1 MAEQPEYKHHY
12 ISTGNAELDK
22 KMAGGIPEGSLTL
35 IEGQSE
41 AGKSVLTQQLVWG
54 ALRDGRRVA
63 YYTTENT
70 IHSLLR
76 QMKSLSQDITDFFLV
91 GRINIYPMRSA
102 PTADEARVML
112 RAALEHMTRMTV
124 DRDLLAFDSLS
135 VFMTSIP
142 EQETLSFF
150 MAVKE
155 LCDQNKTLLLTM
167 HSYAFSEAMFIRIR
181 SICDAYL
188 RLRVGEVGNQ
198 LLKEMEVSK
207 VRGAD
212 QNTGNVIA
220 FDVEPGMGMR
230 IIPMTRAKA

>member
-1 MAEQPEYKHHY
+1 MVQFPENKRPH

-54 ALRDGRRVA
+54 ALQDSKRVA
-63 YYTTENT
+63 LYTTENT
-70 IHSLLR
+70 VHSLLR
-76 QMKSLSQDITDFFLV
+76 QMKSLNQDITDFFLL
-91 GRINIYPMRSA
+91 GRINVYPMRSA
-102 PTADEARVML
+102 PTEEEARVML
-112 RAALEHMTRMTV
+112 RAALEHMTRMTD

-135 VFMTSIP
+135 VFVTNIP

-150 MAVKE
+150 MAVKD
-155 LCDQNKTLLLTM
+155 LCDKNKTLLLTM

-188 RLRVGEVGNQ
+188 RLRVGEIGTQ

-220 FDVEPGMGMR
+220 FDVEPGLGMR

>member
-1 MAEQPEYKHHY
+1 MIADPEHRRHC
-12 ISTGNAELDK
+12 ISTGNVELDK

-54 ALRDGRRVA
+54 ALRDGRQVA

-70 IHSLLR
+70 THSLLR
-76 QMKSLSQDITDFFLV
+76 QMKSLNQDITDFFLV

-102 PTADEARVML
+102 PTEDEARTML

>member
-1 MAEQPEYKHHY
+1 MIADPEHKRHC
-12 ISTGNAELDK
+12 ISTGNVELDK

-41 AGKSVLTQQLVWG
+41 SGKSVLTQQLVWG
-54 ALRDGRRVA
+54 ALRDGRQVA

-70 IHSLLR
+70 TRSLLR
-76 QMKSLSQDITDFFLV
+76 QMKSLNQDITDFFLV

-102 PTADEARVML
+102 PTEDEARTML
-112 RAALEHMTRMTV
+112 RAALEHMTRMTA
-124 DRDLLAFDSLS
+124 DRDILAFDSLS

-150 MAVKE
+150 MAVKD

>member
-1 MAEQPEYKHHY
+1 MVQQPEDRHHH
-12 ISTGNAELDK
+12 ITTGNPELDK

-35 IEGQSE
+35 IEGQSQ

-54 ALRDGRRVA
+54 ALGDGRRVA

-70 IHSLLR
+70 VHSLLR
-76 QMKSLSQDITDFFLV
+76 QMKSLNQDITDFFLC
-91 GRINIYPMRSA
+91 GRVNIYPMRSA
-102 PTADEARVML
+102 PTEDEARAML
-112 RAALEHMTRMTV
+112 RAALDHMTRMTE
-124 DRDLLAFDSLS
+124 DRELLAFDSLS
-135 VFMTSIP
+135 VFVTNIP

-150 MAVKE
+150 MQVKD
-155 LCDQNKTLLLTM
+155 LCDQNKTLFLTM
-167 HSYAFSEAMFIRIR
+167 HSYAFTEAMFIRIR

-188 RLRVGEVGNQ
+188 RLRVGEIGTQ

-212 QNTGNVIA
+212 QGTGNVIA
-220 FDVEPGMGMR
+220 FDVEPGLGMR

>member
-1 MAEQPEYKHHY
+1 MIADPEHRRHC
-12 ISTGNAELDK
+12 ISTGNVELDK

-41 AGKSVLTQQLVWG
+41 SGKSVLTQQLVWG
-54 ALRDGRRVA
+54 ALRDGRQVA

-70 IHSLLR
+70 TRSLLR
-76 QMKSLSQDITDFFLV
+76 QMKSLNQDITDFFLV

-102 PTADEARVML
+102 PTEDEARTML
-112 RAALEHMTRMTV
+112 RAALEHMTRMTA
-124 DRDLLAFDSLS
+124 DRDILAFDSLS

-150 MAVKE
+150 MAVKD

>member
-1 MAEQPEYKHHY
+1 MAEQPEHKRHY
-12 ISTGNAELDK
+12 ISTGNPELDK

-41 AGKSVLTQQLVWG
+41 AGKSVLTQQLAWG
-54 ALRDGRRVA
+54 ALRDSRRVA

-76 QMKSLSQDITDFFLV
+76 QMKSLNQDITDFFLV

-102 PTADEARVML
+102 PTEDEARAML
-112 RAALEHMTRMTV
+112 RAALEHMIRMTA
-124 DRDLLAFDSLS
+124 DRDLVVFDSLS
-135 VFMTSIP
+135 VFVTNIP

-150 MAVKE
+150 MTIKDM
-155 LCDQNKTLLLTM
+155 CDKNKTLLLTM

-188 RLRVGEVGNQ
+188 RLRVGEMGNQ
-198 LLKEMEVSK
+198 LLKELEVAK

-212 QNTGNVIA
+212 QSTGNVIA
-220 FDVEPGMGMR
+220 FDVEPGLGMR

>member
-1 MAEQPEYKHHY
+1 MIADPEHKRHC
-12 ISTGNAELDK
+12 ISTGNVELDK

-54 ALRDGRRVA
+54 ALRDGRQVA

-70 IHSLLR
+70 TRSLLR
-76 QMKSLSQDITDFFLV
+76 QMKSLNQDITDFFLV

-102 PTADEARVML
+102 PTEDEARTML
-112 RAALEHMTRMTV
+112 RAALEHMTRMTA
-124 DRDLLAFDSLS
+124 DRDILAFDSLS

-150 MAVKE
+150 MAVKD

>member
-1 MAEQPEYKHHY
+1 MAEQPEQKRHH
-12 ISTGNAELDK
+12 ISTGNPELDK

-41 AGKSVLTQQLVWG
+41 SGKSVLTQQLAWG

-70 IHSLLR
+70 VHSLLR
-76 QMKSLSQDITDFFLV
+76 QMKSLNQDITDFFLL
-91 GRINIYPMRSA
+91 GRINVYPMRSA
-102 PTADEARVML
+102 PTEDEARAML
-112 RAALEHMTRMTV
+112 RAALEHMTRMTA
-124 DRDLLAFDSLS
+124 DRDLVVFDSLS
-135 VFMTSIP
+135 VFVTNIP

-150 MAVKE
+150 MAVKD
-155 LCDQNKTLLLTM
+155 LCDKNKTLLLTM

-188 RLRVGEVGNQ
+188 RLRVGEIGTQ

-220 FDVEPGMGMR
+220 FDVEPGLGMR

>member
-1 MAEQPEYKHHY
+1 VAEHGDQRRHH

-54 ALRDGRRVA
+54 ALRDGKRVA

-70 IHSLLR
+70 VRSLIR
-76 QMKSLSQDITDFFLV
+76 QMKSLSLDISDFFLL

-102 PTADEARVML
+102 PTEDEARML
-112 RAALEHMTRMTV
+112 LRTALWHMNAKMI

-135 VFMTSIP
+135 VFVTNIP

-150 MAVKE
+150 MTVKN

-167 HSYAFSEAMFIRIR
+167 HSYAFSEPMFIRIR

-188 RLRVGEVGNQ
+188 RLRVGQIGDQ
-198 LLKEMEVSK
+198 LLKELEVAK
-207 VRGAD
+207 VRGAE
-212 QNTGNVIA
+212 QGTGNVIA

>member
-1 MAEQPEYKHHY
+1 MAEQPEQKRHH
-12 ISTGNAELDK
+12 ISTGNPELDK

-41 AGKSVLTQQLVWG
+41 SGKSVLTQQLAWG

-70 IHSLLR
+70 VHSLLR
-76 QMKSLSQDITDFFLV
+76 QMKSLNQDITDFFLL
-91 GRINIYPMRSA
+91 GRINVYPMRSA
-102 PTADEARVML
+102 PTEDEARAML
-112 RAALEHMTRMTV
+112 RAALDHMTRMTA
-124 DRDLLAFDSLS
+124 DRDLVVFDSLS
-135 VFMTSIP
+135 VFVTNIP

-150 MAVKE
+150 MQVKD
-155 LCDQNKTLLLTM
+155 LCDKNKTLLLTM

-188 RLRVGEVGNQ
+188 RLRVGEMGNQ
-198 LLKEMEVSK
+198 LLKELEVSK

-212 QNTGNVIA
+212 QSTGNVIA
-220 FDVEPGMGMR
+220 FDVEPGLGMR

>member
-1 MAEQPEYKHHY
+1 MIADPEHKRHC
-12 ISTGNAELDK
+12 ISTGNVELDK

-41 AGKSVLTQQLVWG
+41 SGKSVLTQQLVWG
-54 ALRDGRRVA
+54 ALRDGKQVA

-76 QMKSLSQDITDFFLV
+76 QMKSLNQDITDFFLV

-102 PTADEARVML
+102 PTADEARTML

-124 DRDLLAFDSLS
+124 DRDILAFDSLS

-142 EQETLSFF
+142 EQETLTFF
-150 MAVKE
+150 MSVKD

>member
-1 MAEQPEYKHHY
+1 MIADPEHRRHC
-12 ISTGNAELDK
+12 ISTGNVELDK

-41 AGKSVLTQQLVWG
+41 SGKSVLTQQLVWG
-54 ALRDGRRVA
+54 ALRDGRQVA

-70 IHSLLR
+70 TRSLLR
-76 QMKSLSQDITDFFLV
+76 QMKSLNQDITDFFLV

-102 PTADEARVML
+102 PTEDEARTML

-150 MAVKE
+150 MAVKD